1 MTRLGI
7 VGLGKW
13 AGVLTRASRESGR
26 VSITRAHSRSEATRK
41 TFTQTF
47 GIPASERFEDLLE
60 DPAIDGIVLTVP
72 NELHLGYALSCIN
85 AGKHVFIEKP
95 VTHRLDEAI
104 VLRQRLAT
112 SRVRVFVG
120 HCAKLLAG
128 VQVMRQ
134 MITAGELGEICMIA
148 GSFANERALQ
158 LTPDD
163 WRWYQ
168 DRAPGGPLS
177 QIAIHQFDVLRHL
190 GGPVESVSALSAHRS
205 PTAAEVED
213 QWLINMKFS
222 SGALGS
228 ITSSWTSPG
237 IFDVCVTGTRG
248 MLRYDIDQTRWG
260 DAGRLHEGAALKLR
274 RQGQSPA
281 AAQTLEIPVSNM
293 FADELD
299 RFADLISGVPQPDFD
314 AAYGAE
320 ILAMVEASR
329 QSDLQNGVRISPAS
343 LLNGAG

>member
-1 MTRLGI
+1 MPNLGI

-13 AGVLTRASRESGR
+13 AGVLTRASRESNR
-26 VSITRAHSRSEATRK
+26 VSITRAHSRSPATRAV
-41 TFTQTF
+41 FTETF
-47 GIPASERFEDLLE
+47 GIPSTARFQDLLE
-60 DPAIDGIVLTVP
+60 DSAIDGIVLTVP
-72 NELHLGYALSCIN
+72 NELHLDYALACID

-95 VTHRLDEAI
+95 ITHRLSEAI
-104 VLRQRLAT
+104 VLKHRLAG
-112 SRVRVFVG
+112 SRVHVFVG

-128 VQVMRQ
+128 VQVMRKL
-134 MITAGELGEICMIA
+134 IDAGELGDICMIS
-148 GSFANERALQ
+148 GTFANERALQ

-190 GGPVESVSALSAHRS
+190 GGQVESISAMSAHRS

-213 QWLINMKFS
+213 QWLINMKFN
-222 SGALGS
+222 SGALGT

-237 IFDVCVTGTRG
+237 VFDVCVIGTRG
-248 MLRYDIDQTRWG
+248 MVRYDIDQTRWG
-260 DAGRLHEGAALKLR
+260 DAGRLHEGASLKLR
-274 RQGQSPA
+274 RHGQSPA

-293 FADELD
+293 FSDELD
-299 RFADLISGVPQPDFD
+299 RFADLIAGAAQPDFD

-329 QSDLQNGVRISPAS
+329 QSDLQNGLRVAPAS
-343 LLNGAG
+343 LLDGTE